1 MEPAMRYVKGHG
13 LQTRSRIVEN
23 ASHGLRQ
30 NGADGVSVVDLM
42 KLAGL
47 THGGFYSHFDSREAL
62 VIEAFAQAMD
72 RTVADWLE
80 IMKGMP
86 IEERFDAVVEAYL
99 SPRHRDN
106 RARGC
111 VLPALGAD
119 VARSSQKARR
129 MFATKLEE
137 MIGTVAR
144 LLPEK
149 SSRQARQ
156 VATSALATM
165 MGSIVLARAAGDKA
179 LSDDI
184 LEAGRQAL
192 RSQSAVRRSS
202 STLEIRPINKS
213 DMEKSDHD

>member
-23 ASHGLRQ
+23 ASYGLRQ

-62 VIEAFAQAMD
+62 VIEAFAHAMD
-72 RTVADWLE
+72 RTVADWLK

-86 IEERFDAVVEAYL
+86 VEQRFDAVVEAYL
-99 SPRHRDN
+99 SPRHRDD

-119 VARSSQKARR
+119 VARSSQEARR

-137 MIGTVAR
+137 MIGMVAR
-144 LLPEK
+144 LFPEK
-149 SSRQARQ
+149 SPGEARQ
-156 VATSALATM
+156 IATSALATM
-165 MGSIVLARAAGDKA
+165 MGSIVLARAAGDKT

-184 LEAGRQAL
+184 PEAGRQAL

-202 STLEIRPINKS
+202 R
-213 DMEKSDHD
+213 